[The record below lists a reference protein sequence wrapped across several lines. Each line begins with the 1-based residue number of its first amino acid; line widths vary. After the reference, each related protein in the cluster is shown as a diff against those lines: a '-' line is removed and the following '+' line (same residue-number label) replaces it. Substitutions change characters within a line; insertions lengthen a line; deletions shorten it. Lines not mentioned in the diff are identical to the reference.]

1 MGSNGRQ
8 QILVGLRDGQIIAY
22 DWVPSFEQESSR
34 MIPGAG
40 MTLPRIFD
48 VGLLPVNFCSD
59 NSMSSS
65 ALILSDKLWQ
75 ANLDR
80 VLKIQPV
87 LFDGEV
93 RDRPCLVSQ

>member
-1 MGSNGRQ
+1 LLKGLNNRQ
-8 QILVGLRDGQIIAY
+8 QILVGLRDGQIMAY
-22 DWVPSFEQESSR
+22 DWVPSFDQESSR
-34 MIPGAG
+34 VMPGAG

-48 VGLLPVNFCSD
+48 VGLLPVNFVCSG
-59 NSMSSS
+59 SGIPSS

-80 VLKIQPV
+80 VLEIQSV

-93 RDRPCLVSQ
+93 RD